1 MDEMRESFRKSQ
13 QFLDYETNTEQDEEI
28 IMQRV
33 VTSEEFEKLVTE
45 GWQYLGTLPNG
56 KIVVKNSRG
65 SD

>member
-1 MDEMRESFRKSQ
+1 MRESFKKSQ
-13 QFLDYETNTEQDEEI
+13 EFLDLEI
-28 IMQRV
+28 NQERDKEKIEHQRV

-56 KIVVKNSRG
+56 KIVVKNKQG